1 MKRRIFTVILA
12 VMIVTTFMP
21 AASFGVSSF
30 GSGTGE
36 QSLKIAVPDKA
47 GVRVFTRN
55 SGIKSRIRHNDDLLE
70 TLKQACYE
78 ARDEIMDAIDGK
90 EKYYCPEVWNL
101 MIELSEQ
108 FTQKVDNAESV
119 NELGELFMG
128 FLIIKSEIYE
138 PLDQI
143 SMLQSLTVQQLS
155 STSDLS
161 QIKTKMQKNLKESFG
176 SYERDDFSQYYWG
189 VLTTKKRKLSAT
201 ISSIKTIRD
210 FVNAQTELSSEGFG
224 YLFGGDY
231 YDDDFESF
239 ARLSDILDDDDDY
252 DDEDDEEY
260 YYYSNWLFD
269 IDEVEENKEM
279 FGKWAEKLLKED
291 MKAIGYTT
299 ASKDFAARLKTL
311 KKQIAAE
318 VDCDVMYHDYNQFA
332 AEVYRKAQEK
342 NADREPAS
350 YGNILRFE
358 KKMRD
363 IFMTGYKSKNYSDAG
378 WGELNSVYQK
388 YLRKADG
395 FIYQDQLSNK
405 FLTEYKAALNKVLTL
420 KQEQAKI
427 AKEKAKAKAQQELQL
442 LKTKRIKQIKK
453 YAKNKKFDQKKSIP
467 LAKKAAK
474 KIKAAK
480 TKKKVNQIY
489 KTYKAKIKKTAMK
502 KKKS

>member
-47 GVRVFTRN
+47 GVRVYTRH

-70 TLKQACYE
+70 VLKQACYE
-78 ARDEIMDAIDGK
+78 ERDTIMDEIDGK

-101 MIELSEQ
+101 MMELSEQ
-108 FTQKVDNAESV
+108 FTQKVDSAESV
-119 NELGELFMG
+119 NDLGELFMG
-128 FLIIKSEIYE
+128 FLIIKPEISE
-138 PLDQI
+138 PLEQI
-143 SMLQSLTVQQLS
+143 SMLQSFTIQQLS
-155 STSDLS
+155 SSSDVP
-161 QIKTKMQKNLKESFG
+161 QIKKKMQKNLKEFFD
-176 SYERDDFSQYYWG
+176 SYEKADFSQYYWG
-189 VLTTKKRKLSAT
+189 ILTTKRSKLSAT

-210 FVNAQTELSSEGFG
+210 FVKAQSELSSEGFG

-231 YDDDFESF
+231 YDDDFDSF
-239 ARLSDILDDDDDY
+239 VRLSDILDDYD
-252 DDEDDEEY
+252 DDEDDEEF

-269 IDEVEENKEM
+269 ADEVKSNKEM
-279 FGKWAEKLLKED
+279 FVKWAEKLLKED
-291 MKAIGYTT
+291 MKDIGYTT
-299 ASKDFAARLKTL
+299 AEKDFAARLKTL

-332 AEVYRKAQEK
+332 AEVYRKAQQK

-363 IFMTGYKSKNYSDAG
+363 IFMTGYKSKTYSDAG
-378 WGELNSVYQK
+378 WEELNSVHQK

-395 FIYQDQLSNK
+395 FLYQDQLSNK

-427 AKEKAKAKAQQELQL
+427 AKEKAKAKKQQELQL

-489 KTYKAKIKKTAMK
+489 KTYKAKIKKTAAK